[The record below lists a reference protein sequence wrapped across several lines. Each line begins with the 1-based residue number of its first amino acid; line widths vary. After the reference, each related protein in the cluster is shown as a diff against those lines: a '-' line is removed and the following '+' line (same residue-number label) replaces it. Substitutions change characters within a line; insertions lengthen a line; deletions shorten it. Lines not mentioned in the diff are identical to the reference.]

1 MIEGLGA
8 HASTAEGQGARVQS
22 LVRELKCHILL
33 EVAKKKNTMETPWMP
48 WSGMNKESDRR

>member
-1 MIEGLGA
+1 MIQGLGA

-33 EVAKKKNTMETPWMP
+33 GVAKKKKHDGDTMDAMEWHEQ
-48 WSGMNKESDRR
+48 GE